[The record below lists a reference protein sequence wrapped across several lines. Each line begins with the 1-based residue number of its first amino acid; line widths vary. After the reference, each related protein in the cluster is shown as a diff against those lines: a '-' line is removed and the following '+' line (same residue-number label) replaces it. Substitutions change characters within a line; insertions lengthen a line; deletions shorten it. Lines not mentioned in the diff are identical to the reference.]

1 MSAARIDAKKG
12 GSWLGAYVLVYLVF
26 LYLPVSLI
34 PLFSF
39 NDSIQAAFPLQGF
52 TFEWYA
58 TLFGNSALSGALAN
72 SLVIGAIAATGA
84 TLCGITVSYMDL
96 YGRSPLALTISA
108 IARLPIL
115 IPGVIV
121 GISLL
126 ILVNLIGFGPSRIA
140 IVLGHILVAL
150 PTTVV
155 IMKSRFA
162 AIPKTI
168 REAALD
174 LGASDWTTFRRVM
187 LPLSLPAIVSAFML
201 AFLTSFDEFIVAF
214 FLAGTE
220 PTLPLYIWSQLR
232 FPKSLPTVMA
242 LGTAILALS
251 FVIAAMAEILRHR
264 GLAAAQ
270 RPVPADLS
278 KPEETERGELQ
289 WHST

>member
-1 MSAARIDAKKG
+1 MSAARTRAKEG
-12 GSWLGAYVLVYLVF
+12 GGWLGVYVLAYLVF
-26 LYLPVSLI
+26 LYLPILLI

-39 NDSIQAAFPLQGF
+39 NNSIQAAFPLQGF
-52 TFEWYA
+52 TLQWYG
-58 TLFGNSALSGALAN
+58 TLYGNSALSGALAN

-96 YGRSPLALTISA
+96 YGRSPLAATISA

-115 IPGVIV
+115 IPGVII

-126 ILVNLIGFGPSRIA
+126 ILVNLVGFGPSRVA

-155 IMKSRFA
+155 VMRSRFA
-162 AIPKTI
+162 VIPKSI

-201 AFLTSFDEFIVAF
+201 AFLISFDEFIVVF

-220 PTLPLYIWSQLR
+220 PTLPLYIWAQLR

-242 LGTAILALS
+242 LGTAILAVS
-251 FVIAAMAEILRHR
+251 IVIAAIAEILRHR
-264 GLAAAQ
+264 GLAAAP
-270 RPVPADLS
+270 RSAPANLS